1 MLVFKILR
9 AAEWAALR
17 EAGQTAGAAADR
29 ADGFIHFST
38 AAQLPETAAR
48 HFRGETGLILL
59 ASHAAALGPELR
71 WEVSRGGALFPH
83 LYRALRLTDI
93 AWHRAII
100 DTPQG
105 HDFGP
110 LDDDKRDTGC
120 A

>member
-1 MLVFKILR
+1 MRVFKILR

-38 AAQLPETAAR
+38 ASQLSETAAR

-59 ASHAAALGPELR
+59 VCDAGALGPALR

-83 LYRALRLTDI
+83 LYRALFLTDL
-93 AWHRAII
+93 AWHRAIA
-100 DTPQG
+100 DTPAG
-105 HDFGP
+105 PDFGP
-110 LDDDKRDTGC
+110 LDDDKGDETC